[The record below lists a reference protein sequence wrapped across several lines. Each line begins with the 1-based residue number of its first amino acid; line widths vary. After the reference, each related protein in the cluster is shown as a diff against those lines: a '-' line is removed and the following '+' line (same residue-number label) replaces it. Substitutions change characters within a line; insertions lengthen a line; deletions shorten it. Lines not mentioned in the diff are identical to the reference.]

1 MDKTGR
7 AKIAATHHATLR
19 VWDDDACRRVHE
31 ATLRL
36 LAETGVEMHHAGARE
51 TCAAAGAR
59 VDGTRVRLPAALV
72 THALASAPRR
82 TLLLSRGGETGPLE
96 LAQGPT
102 SFGTGPDCLYVSD
115 SDTGERRRG
124 VLADVAAAAALAER
138 LPHIDFVMSM
148 ALPDDVDTRVLDV
161 AQFKAMVEHTRKPI
175 VVSSPFPGAS
185 LGVMRDMAAA
195 CGEARS
201 LACLAMSS
209 PPLMLDE
216 VACDK
221 VLTCAR
227 LDVPLVLAGSP
238 SAGSSAPAT
247 TTAVATVANAEM
259 LAGLVLHQLA
269 APGAP
274 YVYGAGCGAI
284 NMRTFVDVYGAPATF
299 LGNQGMMDLA
309 AWYGLPSWSY
319 AGHSDSKMLDE
330 QWSLELAVATILG
343 ALSRATLLHDVGYLE
358 SGMQSALEGMV
369 LGNELAGYA
378 RALLEEL
385 PVDDDAIA
393 LEEIMAVGPGGDHL
407 ARRMTRER
415 HRQFWQA
422 DLTDQQTHERW
433 RAAGAQ
439 PLLAR
444 VRERLRELQAAPPPF
459 ALDHSIVARLD
470 DMVAAWRDDPR
481 CDGGPG

>member
-1 MDKTGR
+1 M
-7 AKIAATHHATLR
+7 AATRHATLR
-19 VWDDDACRRVHE
+19 VWDHEACRRVHE

-51 TCAAAGAR
+51 TCAVAGAH
-59 VDGTRVRLPAALV
+59 VDGTRVRLPATLIAD
-72 THALASAPRR
+72 ALASAPRR
-82 TLLLSRGGETGPLE
+82 TLLLPRGGGTAPLE

-102 SFGTGPDCLYVSD
+102 YFGTGPDCLYVSD
-115 SDTGERRRG
+115 PDTGERRRG
-124 VLADVAAAAALAER
+124 LLADVAAAAALAER

-148 ALPDDVDTRVLDV
+148 ALPDDVDARVLDV

-185 LGVMRDMAAA
+185 LGVMREMAAA

-201 LACLAMSS
+201 IACLAMSS

-221 VLTCAR
+221 VLTCAT
-227 LDVPLVLAGSP
+227 LGVPLVLAGSP
-238 SAGSSAPAT
+238 SAGTSAPAS
-247 TTAVATVANAEM
+247 TTAVVTVANAEM

-274 YVYGAGCGAI
+274 FVYGAGCGAI

-299 LGNQGMMDLA
+299 VGNQAMMDLA
-309 AWYGLPSWSY
+309 AWCGLPSWSY

-330 QWSLELAVATILG
+330 QWSWELGAATILG

-369 LGNELAGYA
+369 LGDELAGYA
-378 RALLEEL
+378 RALLEEV
-385 PVDDDAIA
+385 PVDDAAFA
-393 LEEIMAVGPGGDHL
+393 LDEIMAVGPGGDHL

-415 HRQFWQA
+415 HRLFWQA

-433 RAAGAQ
+433 QAAGAR

-444 VRERLRELQAAPPPF
+444 VRERLRELRSAPPPF
-459 ALDHSIVARLD
+459 ALDPAVIARLD
-470 DMVAAWRDDPR
+470 EIVAAWRDDPGR
-481 CDGGPG
+481 GADPR

>member
-1 MDKTGR
+1 M
-7 AKIAATHHATLR
+7 AAACRATLR
-19 VWDDDACRRVHE
+19 VWDDEACRRVHE

-36 LAETGVEMHHAGARE
+36 LSETGVEMRHEAARK

-59 VDGTRVRLPAALV
+59 VEGTRVRLPAPLV
-72 THALASAPRR
+72 ADAQASAPRR
-82 TLLLSRGGETGPLE
+82 TLLYPRGGDTAPLE

-102 SFGTGPDCLYVSD
+102 YFGTGPDCLYVSD
-115 SDTGERRRG
+115 PDTGERRRG
-124 VLADVAAAAALAER
+124 VLSDVSAAADLAER
-138 LPHIDFVMSM
+138 LPNIDFVMSM
-148 ALPDDVDTRVLDV
+148 TLPADADPDVLDLAQLV
-161 AQFKAMVEHTRKPI
+161 AMLAHTRKPV
-175 VVSSPFPGAS
+175 VVSSPFGGDH
-185 LGVMRDMAAA
+185 LRLMQEMTAA

-216 VACDK
+216 MACDK
-221 VLTCAR
+221 IVACAR
-227 LDVPLVLAGSP
+227 LGVPLVLAGAAST
-238 SAGSSAPAT
+238 GTSAPASL
-247 TTAVATVANAEM
+247 TAAATVGNAEM
-259 LAGLVLHQLA
+259 LAGLVLHQLS

-284 NMRTFVDVYGAPATF
+284 NMRTFVDVYNAPSAF
-299 LGNQGMMDLA
+299 LGDQGMLDLA

-330 QWSLELAVATILG
+330 QWSCELGVSTILG
-343 ALSRATLLHDVGYLE
+343 ALSRATLLHDVGHLE

-369 LGNELAGYA
+369 LGDEIAGYA
-378 RALLEEL
+378 RAFLGDL

-393 LEEIMAVGPGGDHL
+393 LDEIMAVGPGGDHL

-415 HRQFWQA
+415 HRGFWQA

-433 RAAGAQ
+433 RAAGAR

-459 ALDHSIVARLD
+459 ALGD
-470 DMVAAWRDDPR
+470 DVAATLDHLVADWRASAP
-481 CDGGPG
+481 PETAT